1 MHDMVNLLTIM
12 SIYLSFIHMYMQKSM
27 EVNIKETFSAFNI
40 TYLRRLLKVDRAPFA
55 GSVTNAQNP
64 KCVNYISF
72 ALIKALI

>member
-1 MHDMVNLLTIM
+1 
-12 SIYLSFIHMYMQKSM
+12 M

-72 ALIKALI
+72 ASIKVYFITSLTSKHIQKITH

>member
-1 MHDMVNLLTIM
+1 
-12 SIYLSFIHMYMQKSM
+12 M

-72 ALIKALI
+72 SSIKVLI